1 VTSKPDQPVVLITDD
16 TYRTEFPTMS
26 PTNIPNH
33 EAPDPGVIPA
43 TPDSAIEIRLLT
55 RADDMV
61 VVGEVF
67 QQIWGSSTELVRLEM
82 LMAIAHAG
90 GYVVGAFD
98 TSRRSD
104 FSPHGQILGA
114 SVALLATHLGMPAL
128 HSHVT
133 GILPGAR
140 STGLGR
146 EMKLHQQAWALE
158 RGIDWIVWTFDPL
171 VRRNAWFNIAIL
183 GAEVHEY
190 LPSFYGKMTDAINAG
205 DESDRLLMAWATATD
220 PDSAVRD
227 GSGISGLISNSDGS
241 GVHSLIPTP
250 DDIVAL
256 RRTDPAAVATWR
268 ADNREALTAALSADR
283 PIIGFTRSGDYVVGA

>member
-1 VTSKPDQPVVLITDD
+1 
-16 TYRTEFPTMS
+16 MS
-26 PTNIPNH
+26 PSQTPNN
-33 EAPDPGVIPA
+33 EAPDPGVVPA

-67 QQIWGSSTELVRLEM
+67 QQVWGSATELVRLEM

-90 GYVVGAFD
+90 GYVVGAYD

-104 FSPHGQILGA
+104 AHPDGQILGA
-114 SVALLATHLGMPAL
+114 SVALLATHHGKPAL

-146 EMKLHQQAWALE
+146 AMKLHQQAWAVD

-190 LPSFYGKMTDAINAG
+190 LPSFYGTMTDAINAG
-205 DESDRLLMAWATATD
+205 DESDRLLMAWSTVTD
-220 PDSAVRD
+220 PAMPVRD
-227 GSGISGLISNSDGS
+227 GSGIEARSLIS
-241 GVHSLIPTP
+241 TP
-250 DDIVAL
+250 EDIVAL
-256 RRTDPAAVATWR
+256 RRTDPAAVARWR
-268 ADNREALTAALSADR
+268 SENRAALTAALAAGD
-283 PIIGFTRSGDYVVGA
+283 PIVGFTRDGEYVVGP

>member
-1 VTSKPDQPVVLITDD
+1 
-16 TYRTEFPTMS
+16 MS
-26 PTNIPNH
+26 PTSTQNH
-33 EAPDPGVIPA
+33 EAPEPGIIPA

-67 QQIWGSSTELVRLEM
+67 QQVWGSSTELVPLEM
-82 LMAIAHAG
+82 LMAISHAG

-98 TSRRSD
+98 TSRLGD
-104 FSPHGQILGA
+104 ASPHGQILGA
-114 SVALLATHLGMPAL
+114 SVALLATHQGMPAL

-146 EMKLHQQAWALE
+146 EMKLHQQTWAAE

-183 GAEVHEY
+183 GAEVHDY
-190 LPSFYGKMTDAINAG
+190 LPSFYGQMTDAINAG
-205 DESDRLLMAWATATD
+205 DQSDRLLMAWSTATD

-227 GSGISGLISNSDGS
+227 GSDIDESGR
-241 GVHSLIPTP
+241 HSLIPTP

-256 RRTDPAAVATWR
+256 RRTDPAAVARWR
-268 ADNREALTAALSADR
+268 GDNRKALTAALDAGR
-283 PIIGFTRSGDYVVGA
+283 PIIGFTRSGDYVVGT